1 MVTAGKVIWVL
12 VECDFA
18 GTVFTVQGELAAG
31 FALNQQ
37 RKAETL
43 KNESPEVCL
52 MTKPIH
58 GSRGGLRAPTSG
70 ALSG

>member
-18 GTVFTVQGELAAG
+18 GTIFTVQGELAAG

-37 RKAETL
+37 RKAGREDM
-43 KNESPEVCL
+43 C
-52 MTKPIH
+52 
-58 GSRGGLRAPTSG
+58 
-70 ALSG
+70 